1 MNSNVQQEIQKRPGY
16 TPKVKKRKIQFTR
29 TAIQA
34 IATFILSYG
43 AYITGEST
51 GLLVPVFQCVYVP
64 EKVASGICKSLTK
77 SGKIFTNM
85 TMTTAIAWAV
95 MLISILILG
104 KIWCGYLCPFGFFQD
119 ILTIIRKKLKI
130 APVRIPDKGR
140 PLVKLLK
147 WGILICL
154 MFGIGFCRLCPIKY
168 IMQPLAG
175 SFPGFNVW
183 GLIIAG
189 VVAGICFMKESAFC
203 EICPLG
209 VLMGLLHKVS
219 GARIKKN
226 GSACTHCRACLE
238 VCPMGIESVYQLRNQ
253 SDVTHADCIFCM
265 KCIDACPEKDALSIS
280 VLGKTILTS
289 KRGIVEDG
297 SKN

>member
-130 APVRIPDKGR
+130 APVRIPDKGK

-168 IMQPLAG
+168 I
-175 SFPGFNVW
+175 
-183 GLIIAG
+183 
-189 VVAGICFMKESAFC
+189 MKESAFC